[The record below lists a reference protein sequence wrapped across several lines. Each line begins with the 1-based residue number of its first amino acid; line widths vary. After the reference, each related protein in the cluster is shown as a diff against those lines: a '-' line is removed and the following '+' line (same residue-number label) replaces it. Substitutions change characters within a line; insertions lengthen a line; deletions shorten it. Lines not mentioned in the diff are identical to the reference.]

1 MRAVI
6 NFIRRIFGQHSS
18 PVVPQHDFIA
28 PQDDFRTGLQAW
40 VDLAPEEE
48 AESRAKAMEEIINAK
63 NQRSTSLSLRQLRLS
78 SLPEEIWSLTSLKIL
93 DLGYN
98 NIETLPAGFSNLAAL
113 EILNLNDNYQ
123 LKEISAETLTLPA
136 LIVLSLRR
144 NHQLIASPN
153 LLDRLSELETR
164 GCDIRYPDHF
174 SIVVKLRL
182 DQIATKY
189 RKENAIEAANPI
201 PNITVLLHRFLD
213 EDAERGIEIGELLK
227 ATTPIL
233 NILEENPNHLK
244 WAEEIA
250 NHYLEGCVNQPVA
263 GWSEISA
270 LASIAAAP
278 TMLEKLES
286 AKHLLVND
294 RVKEF
299 VGKNFARSAV
309 EVEAGNA
316 LLREMH
322 KKLLSERVIT
332 KPWLAVPGRIANEG
346 TIVNWLTPERVQEF
360 RFQIEPLLQKKPE
373 ELAELLLDSVHC
385 KTWGEIN
392 FPEQLKAIN
401 DPYEKDRAKRLEE
414 FEDITQGQ
422 DREALTQ
429 KFTEIQKT
437 LADKNYATVS
447 EKIVTL
453 TRETL
458 AREMQARGSSGVVA
472 ASATAITTDKAIINR
487 RISI

>member
-1 MRAVI
+1 MRE
-6 NFIRRIFGQHSS
+6 FIRRMLGLSS
-18 PVVPQHDFIA
+18 TQVV

-48 AESRAKAMEEIINAK
+48 AESRAEAMEEIINAR
-63 NQRSTSLSLRQLRLS
+63 NQRGTSLSLYQLKLS
-78 SLPEEIWSLTSLKIL
+78 SLPEEIWSLTSLKSL

-98 NIETLPAGFSNLAAL
+98 KIETLPAGFSNLAAL
-113 EILNLNDNYQ
+113 EILNLKGNDQ
-123 LKEISAETLTLPA
+123 LKEISAEILNLPA
-136 LIVLSLRR
+136 LISLSLRH
-144 NHQLIASPN
+144 NSQLAPSPD

-164 GCDIRYPDHF
+164 GCYVRYPDHF
-174 SIVVKLRL
+174 SFDIQADLAKTRL
-182 DQIATKY
+182 AQIATKY
-189 RKENAIEAANPI
+189 KEENAIEATNPI
-201 PNITVLLHRFLD
+201 SNTTELLHRFLS
-213 EDAERGIEIGELLK
+213 EGIKQRGGIKEILQATAPTLK
-227 ATTPIL
+227 
-233 NILEENPNHLK
+233 ILEENPNHLK

-250 NHYLEGCVNQPVA
+250 TAYLDGCVNQPVA

-294 RVKEF
+294 QVKEF
-299 VGKNFARSAV
+299 VGKNFARSEV

-316 LLREMH
+316 LLREVH
-322 KKLLSERVIT
+322 KKLLSEGVIT
-332 KPWLAVPGRIANEG
+332 KPWLAVPGTIAYEG
-346 TIVNWLTPERVQEF
+346 TVSDWLTPEIVQEF
-360 RFQIEPLLQKKPE
+360 RDQIEPLLQKTPE

-401 DPYEKDRAKRLEE
+401 NPYEQDRAKGLRE
-414 FEDITQGQ
+414 FEEMSQGQ

-458 AREMQARGSSGVVA
+458 AREMQERGSSGVVA
-472 ASATAITTDKAIINR
+472 AASATAITANNSRGNR
-487 RISI
+487 SISL